1 MPRELVAMAPR
12 TPILREYDERPLGEK
27 DVRIKSV
34 LSAEKHGTTL
44 AVYRGL
50 SSLNEK
56 RFDPE
61 MGVFLP
67 KDAGTGQALSSFPM
81 NLGNMT
87 VGTVT
92 ETGSGVTRFRRGDRA
107 YGYLPIRET
116 HAVKE
121 DAVMKA
127 PSELRD
133 EELVC
138 IDPAVVALMA
148 VRESCLRIGDA
159 VAIFGGGAIGLM
171 AVQISKLSGALRVI
185 CIEPIEIRRR
195 AAEKFGADTS
205 LDPKDLDV
213 GLEVKRLTEGKG
225 VDISL
230 ETSGSYHALQS
241 AIRATCYGGVVVP
254 VSWYHGE
261 PKGLDLGEEWHF
273 NRQVMVSGARVE
285 SEPYR
290 DHPRWDGKRVYDVVI
305 ELFRRRRLTAEGL
318 LTPIVRLE
326 DAVEAY
332 RMIDERPETTI
343 KLGVRYG

>member
-1 MPRELVAMAPR
+1 MAPR

-148 VRESCLRIGDA
+148 VR
-159 VAIFGGGAIGLM
+159 
-171 AVQISKLSGALRVI
+171 
-185 CIEPIEIRRR
+185 
-195 AAEKFGADTS
+195 
-205 LDPKDLDV
+205 
-213 GLEVKRLTEGKG
+213 
-225 VDISL
+225 
-230 ETSGSYHALQS
+230 
-241 AIRATCYGGVVVP
+241 
-254 VSWYHGE
+254 
-261 PKGLDLGEEWHF
+261 
-273 NRQVMVSGARVE
+273 
-285 SEPYR
+285 
-290 DHPRWDGKRVYDVVI
+290 
-305 ELFRRRRLTAEGL
+305 
-318 LTPIVRLE
+318 
-326 DAVEAY
+326 
-332 RMIDERPETTI
+332 
-343 KLGVRYG
+343 